1 METLTEG
8 PGAAVDPT
16 QQDSDTA
23 LEVEGIVQGEI
34 DTIDHTSISVLC
46 VSNTITELPNQD
58 TCYLPANPSLLY

>member
-1 METLTEG
+1 MAS

-16 QQDSDTA
+16 LKDSDA
-23 LEVEGIVQGEI
+23 APEVEGIIQGES
-34 DTIDHTSISVLC
+34 DTIDHTSISVPC